1 MVRAQQRKLT
11 SIDVSDP
18 RLYQDDTWHDLFAQL
33 RRDDPVHYCEVS
45 PFGPYWSVT
54 RYDDI
59 FAVELDHANYSSSS
73 EFGGIQITDQPL
85 GQEFANFIRMDP
97 PGHTAHR
104 RTVAPIVAPSH
115 LANFEPLIRK
125 RTSDV
130 LDALP
135 RNQTFDWAEM
145 VSTDLT
151 NMMLATLFDFPWEDR
166 TKLTWWSDVAIANVD
181 SPDAVVHSSEE
192 RVAELTKMGEYFR
205 KLWDARAAASPA
217 FDLISMLSHSEA
229 TRNLQAREFIGT
241 IALLIVGGNDTTRN
255 SMTAGLMALVENPE
269 QFELLRAK
277 TDLVPNLVSETIRY
291 HTPVLHMRR
300 TARADVELAGR
311 QIAKGDK
318 VVMWYISGNRDES
331 KIDRADEFIIDRAKP
346 RQHLAFGAGIH
357 RCVGDRLA
365 EQQIRILWE
374 EVLAR
379 DLRFEI
385 MGPPQRLYSN
395 FIRGIRSLPVRIV
408 S

>member
-1 MVRAQQRKLT
+1 MARAQQRKLT

-135 RNQTFDWAEM
+135 RNQTFDWAEL